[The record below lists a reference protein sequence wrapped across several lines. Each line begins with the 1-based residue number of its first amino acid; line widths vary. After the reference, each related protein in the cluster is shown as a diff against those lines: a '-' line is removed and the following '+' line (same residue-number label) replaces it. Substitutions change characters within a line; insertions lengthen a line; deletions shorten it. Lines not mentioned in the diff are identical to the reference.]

1 MDKKTKAADLGQ
13 GIAAA
18 NEVKHAHYA
27 TLLKRFAGN
36 DTLTQRARLAAA
48 LQHAPVTTYD
58 ARKYLDIYDVP
69 ARCMEL
75 RESGLHIDTLRVSQR
90 TDAGIIHRR
99 IGLYVLRSGGV
110 RND

>member
-1 MDKKTKAADLGQ
+1 MMKKTKAADLGQ

-18 NEVKHAHYA
+18 NEVKLAHYA

-36 DTLTQRARLAAA
+36 DTRMQRARLAAA

-69 ARCMEL
+69 ARCTEL
-75 RESGLHIDTLRVSQR
+75 RACGLHIVTFRVSQQ
-90 TDAGIIHRR
+90 TDAGVIHRR
-99 IGLYVLRSGGV
+99 IGLYVLKSEGV
-110 RND
+110 LND